1 MIPFVGET
9 VCRAF
14 NFVFIP
20 VVLLLLYPYIY
31 NAAGIEG
38 QILGIRK
45 TLTEQNNIIV
55 FRLQMKNIEVN

>member
-31 NAAGIEG
+31 GAAGIEG

-55 FRLQMKNIEVN
+55 FRLQMKDIEVN